1 MLTTAVCVVNTLIH
15 SDYKRKL
22 GSESLQH
29 FLCTYLIAL
38 FPFAIFPFLCLLAFL
53 GNLLLIISNVFTDCE
68 ALGNLLLKSA
78 IQTKTKEDYSL
89 RYFVIVSLNVKSIL
103 LELA

>member
-1 MLTTAVCVVNTLIH
+1 MYV
-15 SDYKRKL
+15 
-22 GSESLQH
+22 
-29 FLCTYLIAL
+29 FIAL
-38 FPFAIFPFLCLLAFL
+38 CCFFPLAIFPFLCLLAFL

-78 IQTKTKEDYSL
+78 IQTKTKEDYCL